1 MVMQSNNNAA
11 MKVNIMCESEW
22 VEVLRVYELSDS
34 LYCMEALWEVRYSIV
49 KDYHSLMKE
58 VHFLKCES
66 NFQNIQKKIQH
77 IYKWKGIFLK
87 FSCACVYTQETI
99 FQMTLLIKHP
109 VFMKLFY
116 EKSCKIIKIF
126 KKTNF
131 HKIIKL

>member
-77 IYKWKGIFLK
+77 IYNWKGIF
-87 FSCACVYTQETI
+87 
-99 FQMTLLIKHP
+99 
-109 VFMKLFY
+109 
-116 EKSCKIIKIF
+116 
-126 KKTNF
+126 
-131 HKIIKL
+131 

>member
-66 NFQNIQKKIQH
+66 NFQNIQKKFN
-77 IYKWKGIFLK
+77 IF
-87 FSCACVYTQETI
+87 TI
-99 FQMTLLIKHP
+99 GRGF
-109 VFMKLFY
+109 F
-116 EKSCKIIKIF
+116 
-126 KKTNF
+126 
-131 HKIIKL
+131 

>member
-34 LYCMEALWEVRYSIV
+34 LYCMEALWEVKYSIV

-66 NFQNIQKKIQH
+66 NFQNFQKTIQH
-77 IYKWKGIFLK
+77 IYNWKGIF
-87 FSCACVYTQETI
+87 
-99 FQMTLLIKHP
+99 
-109 VFMKLFY
+109 
-116 EKSCKIIKIF
+116 
-126 KKTNF
+126 
-131 HKIIKL
+131 